1 MRLVFFVNDVATER
15 PVYSTTRLAM
25 AAVARG
31 HEVFYL
37 DVGDFSYTQ
46 QDVVCANARRAPD
59 KKQRKPEAFL
69 AAVQEATPQS
79 LRMGPDSVD
88 VLMLRNDV
96 AQDSDRPWAQS
107 VGVQF
112 GQLAARRGVIV
123 VNDPLGL
130 AQAMNKLYLLN
141 FPGEVRPA
149 TLVTRNA
156 DQVRDFIAERG
167 GHAVLKPL
175 LGSGGES
182 VFVIHPNEDSNVN
195 QIIEVICRDGY
206 VVAQEYLPAAEE
218 GDVRLLLLNARALE
232 ADGAYAA
239 FRRLPSGA
247 DPRSNTSA
255 GGKEVAATVGE
266 TELSIVEAVRPKLE
280 KDGMFFVGLD
290 IAGDKLMEINV
301 FSPGGLAGS
310 AHFTGVD
317 FTSVVIESL
326 ERKVRHVTGYG
337 PLFSNSELATL

>member
-1 MRLVFFVNDVATER
+1 MRVAFFVNDVATER
-15 PVYSTTRLAM
+15 PVYSTTRMAM
-25 AAVARG
+25 EAVARG

-46 QDVVCANARRAPD
+46 NDEVCAHARRAPGT
-59 KKQRKPEAFL
+59 KQRKPDAFL
-69 AAVQEATPQS
+69 AAIQEASREPLLVQPEA
-79 LRMGPDSVD
+79 LD
-88 VLMLRNDV
+88 VLVLRNDV
-96 AQDSDRPWAQS
+96 ARDTERPWAQA

-112 GQLAARRGVIV
+112 GHLAVRRGVIV

-141 FPGEVRPA
+141 FPRAVRPA
-149 TLVTRNA
+149 TLVTRNPE
-156 DQVRDFIAERG
+156 QVHAFLAERD

-182 VFVIHPNEDSNVN
+182 VFVIHPSEASNVN
-195 QIIEVICRDGY
+195 QIIEVLCRDGY
-206 VVAQEYLPAAEE
+206 LVAQEYLRAAEN
-218 GDVRLLLLNARALE
+218 GDLRLLLLDGRPLE
-232 ADGAYAA
+232 IDGKYAA
-239 FRRLPSGA
+239 FRRLPTGS

-255 GGKEVAATVGE
+255 GGKEAAADVDE
-266 TELSIVEAVRPKLE
+266 TALALAEAVRPRLE
-280 KDGMFFVGLD
+280 RDGMFFVGLD

-317 FTSVVIESL
+317 FTPTVIESL
-326 ERKVRHVTGYG
+326 ERKVRHVAEYG
-337 PLFSNSELATL
+337 RLFSNSELATL